1 MEEVIYE
8 LKQPIQYSSK
18 GEKVEATFVTMF
30 GPTYK
35 QMGSFTAIKQAF
47 MASVKEIKSDHG
59 TPEPAETGNDE
70 VESEIMEY
78 ENVMLLLYQ
87 RSEPISKVFLHAEKL
102 FKDGGAMIEG
112 ETSFTDPLIKSLSL
126 PDFEGLLGTYIA
138 NFIAPSLMDGL

>member
-8 LKQPIQYSSK
+8 LKQPIEYSSK

-47 MASVKEIKSDHG
+47 MASIKEIQSDKD
-59 TPEPAETGNDE
+59 TPEQAEDDKKE
-70 VESEIMEY
+70 LDSEIMEAGS
-78 ENVMLLLYQ
+78 VMLLLYQ